1 MSEADPLPGVSLAP
15 AAEAVAHPGRFLTA
29 AWRWLVML
37 NWEVDPAILRP
48 LVPRGTELDAWQGRT
63 FASVVGFIF
72 DDTRLLG
79 VPVPF
84 HRRFEEVN
92 LRFYVGREG
101 PEGWRRGVCFVREIV
116 PRWAVA
122 ALARAVYN
130 ERYVAL
136 PMRHR
141 VDLGDDGGSVE
152 YGWRHRGRWCSVRA
166 KVSGASMPLVA
177 GSEEEFITEHYWG
190 YAAQR
195 DGGTVEYRVEH
206 PSWRVWAADE
216 AVLDADVAALYGPA
230 FADALSA
237 PPSSA
242 FVADGSPIVVR
253 RARRIV

>member
-1 MSEADPLPGVSLAP
+1 MSESHPV
-15 AAEAVAHPGRFLTA
+15 AEAPTAEPRRFLSA
-29 AWRWLVML
+29 AWRSLVML

-48 LVPRGTELDAWQGRT
+48 CVPRGTELDAWQGRT
-63 FASVVGFIF
+63 FVSAVGFMF
-72 DDTRLLG
+72 MDTRLLG
-79 VPVPF
+79 IPIPF
-84 HRRFEEVN
+84 HRHFEEVN
-92 LRFYVGREG
+92 LRFYVGRQG
-101 PEGWRRGVCFVREIV
+101 PEGWRRGVCFIREIV

-122 ALARAVYN
+122 TLARLVYN

-141 VDLGDDGGSVE
+141 VELGADGGAVE
-152 YGWRHRGRWCSVRA
+152 YGWRFRERWCQVGAR
-166 KVSGASMPLVA
+166 VSGAPRPLVA

-206 PSWRVWAADE
+206 PSWRVWKADE
-216 AVLDADVAALYGPA
+216 ARLDADVAALYGA
-230 FADALSA
+230 EFAGPTAA

-253 RARRIV
+253 RPRRIA